1 VTTRYFLKAIA
12 LVLYTGLLGGT
23 LPAKADT
30 GPAEF
35 VRQLG
40 NEALEVMR
48 ADTTAAQK
56 EQFFHQLLRQDFD
69 TRSIAQFVLGPYWRA
84 ASEAERQEFRK
95 LFEDYIVRVY
105 SKRFAQY
112 HGEALNVTSSRA
124 DSDGAIVAS
133 EIVRPN
139 GGTPIKVDW
148 RLGTRDGLYKVTDVI
163 IDGISMAVSD
173 RSQFA
178 SVIQRTGGQV
188 QGLLAMMRDKS
199 VDPVDA
205 APAAVPR
212 Q

>member
-1 VTTRYFLKAIA
+1 M
-12 LVLYTGLLGGT
+12 
-23 LPAKADT
+23 
-30 GPAEF
+30 
-35 VRQLG
+35 Q
-40 NEALEVMR
+40 
-48 ADTTAAQK
+48 Q
-56 EQFFHQLLRQDFD
+56 
-69 TRSIAQFVLGPYWRA
+69 
-84 ASEAERQEFRK
+84 SEAERQEFRK
-95 LFEDYIVRVY
+95 LFENYIVLVY

-148 RLGTRDGLYKVTDVI
+148 LLGTRDRLYKVTDLI
-163 IDGISMAVSD
+163 IDGISMATSD

-199 VDPVDA
+199 ANPDA
-205 APAAVPR
+205 APAGVPR
-212 Q
+212 PD